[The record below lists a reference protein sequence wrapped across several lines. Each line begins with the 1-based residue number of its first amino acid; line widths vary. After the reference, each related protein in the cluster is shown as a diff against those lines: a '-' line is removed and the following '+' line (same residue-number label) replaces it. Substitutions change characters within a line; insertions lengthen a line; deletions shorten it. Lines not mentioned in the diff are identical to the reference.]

1 MATNVQRQKVSP
13 DTWVK
18 LGIWVAGGVAVA
30 FGTKKVLDYFKPE
43 RKRDVTDTKQIET
56 ELDAEKKKKAATYA
70 PSVYAGFAST
80 IAEAIFGA
88 GTDTPAIYDVFRQL
102 KNNTDY
108 LLLLKAWGSPTRQ
121 VFPDFFVFYDTGKKL
136 TLQAALRYD
145 LDNAECQRINAILKN
160 NGITYRI

>member
-1 MATNVQRQKVSP
+1 MATKQKISP

-18 LGIWVAGGVAVA
+18 LGVYVAGGIAVA
-30 FGTKKVLDYFKPE
+30 FGVKKVLDYFKPE
-43 RKRDVTDTKQIET
+43 RKRDETDKKLIES
-56 ELDAEKKKKAATYA
+56 ELDAEKKKNKPTYA
-70 PSVYAGFAST
+70 ASVYNGFAST

-88 GTDTPAIYDVFRQL
+88 GSDEGAIFDVFRQL

-108 LLLLKAWGSPTRQ
+108 LYLLKAWGSPTRQ

-145 LDNAECQRINAILKN
+145 LDASECQRINNILKN

>member
-18 LGIWVAGGVAVA
+18 LGIWVAAGFGVAY
-30 FGTKKVLDYFKPE
+30 GTKKVLDYFKPE
-43 RKRDVTDTKQIET
+43 KKRNETEQKQIET
-56 ELDAEKKKKAATYA
+56 ELEAEKKKKPATFA

-80 IAEAIFGA
+80 IAEAVFGYD
-88 GTDTPAIYDVFRQL
+88 TDNEAIYNVFRQL

-108 LLLLKAWGSPTRQ
+108 LMLTKAWGNPTRQ

-136 TLQAALRYD
+136 TLPAVLRYD
-145 LDNAECQRINAILKN
+145 MTSSECAKINNILKSK
-160 NGITYRI
+160 GITYRI